1 MVSESKGL
9 WFNLPSFMGVE
20 IRFSASLARVLPLF
34 TSLTISMKVVAFV
47 QVCALPRK
55 CNMGVLI
62 ISEQFSFLLF

>member
-1 MVSESKGL
+1 
-9 WFNLPSFMGVE
+9 MGVK

-34 TSLTISMKVVAFV
+34 SSLTISVKVVAFV

-55 CNMGVLI
+55 CNWGVLI